1 MFRGGAPG
9 YPVRTM
15 TDLDTLLPPWL
26 LDYLP
31 QEYPLL
37 VAGLT
42 VLAIFLWLRIG
53 ALLIGMA
60 RDRRGRSAAGP
71 PPVPGMSARDCIWE
85 PDARPAPW
93 GRSRWRCASCGGVDF
108 TEGAHPPQSCA
119 RTP

>member
-1 MFRGGAPG
+1 
-9 YPVRTM
+9 M
-15 TDLDTLLPPWL
+15 TDLDAILPPWL

-37 VAGLT
+37 VVGLT

-60 RDRRGRSAAGP
+60 RDRRRRAAVGP
-71 PPVPGMSARDCIWE
+71 PPVSDGAARDCIWE

-93 GRSRWRCASCGGVDF
+93 GRSRWRCAYCGGVEF
-108 TEGAHPPQSCA
+108 TDETHPPQYCM
-119 RTP
+119 RNPKPL